1 MKRLP
6 RRLAHSEEATLVE
19 HLDEFRSRIIVSLVA
34 IGLGFVV
41 AYVFHERL
49 IHWLERALPEKHRH
63 LLTLGVAEPFLTS
76 VWVALWAGFLLALP
90 VVLWQLWSFLAPAFE
105 EHTQRLVAYFVL
117 LSTALLAGGLAFGYF
132 VALPAAVHFLTNYDN
147 NLFNVQIR
155 ARDYISFSMTVLLA
169 VALVFELPIFVLAL
183 VRLGVLT
190 TKQLRSNRRLGYFI
204 VAIIGVL
211 LPGIDPVT
219 TAVETIP
226 LWVLYEA
233 SIWLSVFVE
242 RRARSS
248 ALEPSEAS

>member
-1 MKRLP
+1 VKRLP
-6 RRLAHSEEATLVE
+6 RRLRHGEEATLVE
-19 HLDEFRSRIIVSLVA
+19 HLDELRSRIIVSLVA
-34 IGLGFVV
+34 VGLAFVV
-41 AYVFHERL
+41 AFVFHHRL
-49 IHWLERALPEKHRH
+49 IHWLEHALPAKHRH

-76 VWVALWAGFLLALP
+76 VWVAIWAGFLIALP

-105 EHTQRLVAYFVL
+105 EHAQRLVAYFVL
-117 LSTALLAGGLAFGYF
+117 LSTALLACGLAFGYF

-155 ARDYISFSMTVLLA
+155 ARDYISFSVAVLLA

-190 TKQLRSNRRLGYFI
+190 TQQLRRNRRMGYFA
-204 VAIIGVL
+204 VAVVGVL

-219 TAVETIP
+219 TAIETIP
-226 LWVLYEA
+226 LWVLYES

-242 RRARSS
+242 LRYRSREL
-248 ALEPSEAS
+248 APTEAS

>member
-6 RRLAHSEEATLVE
+6 RRLGHTEEATLVE
-19 HLDEFRSRIIVSLVA
+19 HLDELRSRIIVCLLAVGA
-34 IGLGFVV
+34 AFIV
-41 AYVFHERL
+41 AYVFHAHL

-76 VWVALWAGFLLALP
+76 IWVSIWAGFLIAMP
-90 VVLWQLWSFLAPAFE
+90 VVLWQLWSFLAPAFDA
-105 EHTQRLVAYFVL
+105 HTQRLVAYFVL
-117 LSTALLAGGLAFGYF
+117 LSTVLLAFGLTFGYF

-155 ARDYISFSMTVLLA
+155 ARDYITFSMTVLLA

-190 TKQLRSNRRLGYFI
+190 TQQLRSNRRLGYFI
-204 VAIIGVL
+204 VAVVGVL

-226 LWVLYEA
+226 LWILYEF
-233 SIWLSVFVE
+233 SIWLSVFIE
-242 RRARSS
+242 RRARSREL
-248 ALEPSEAS
+248 ATSEAS

>member
-6 RRLAHSEEATLVE
+6 RRLGHTEEATLVE
-19 HLDEFRSRIIVSLVA
+19 HLDEFRSRIIVCLLAVGA
-34 IGLGFVV
+34 AFIV
-41 AYVFHERL
+41 AYVFHADL

-76 VWVALWAGFLLALP
+76 IWVSIWAGFLLALP

-105 EHTQRLVAYFVL
+105 AHTQRLVAYFVL
-117 LSTALLAGGLAFGYF
+117 LSTVLLAFGLTFGYF

-155 ARDYISFSMTVLLA
+155 ARDYITFSMTVLLA

-190 TKQLRSNRRLGYFI
+190 TQQLRSNRRLGYFI
-204 VAIIGVL
+204 VAVVGVL

-226 LWVLYEA
+226 LWILYEF
-233 SIWLSVFVE
+233 SIWLSVFIE
-242 RRARSS
+242 RRARSREL
-248 ALEPSEAS
+248 ATSEAS

>member
-49 IHWLERALPEKHRH
+49 IQWLERALPEKHRH

-117 LSTALLAGGLAFGYF
+117 LSTALLAAGLAFGYF

-226 LWVLYEA
+226 LWILYEL

>member
-190 TKQLRSNRRLGYFI
+190 TRQLRSNRRLGYFI

-226 LWVLYEA
+226 LWILYEL

>member
-6 RRLAHSEEATLVE
+6 RRLGHSEEATLVE
-19 HLDEFRSRIIVSLVA
+19 HLDEFRSRIIVCLLAVSVA
-34 IGLGFVV
+34 FIV
-41 AYVFHERL
+41 AYVFHADL

-76 VWVALWAGFLLALP
+76 IWVSIWAGFLIALP

-105 EHTQRLVAYFVL
+105 MHTQRLVAYFVL
-117 LSTALLAGGLAFGYF
+117 LSTLLLGFGLTFGYF

-155 ARDYISFSMTVLLA
+155 ARDYITFSMTVLLA

-183 VRLGVLT
+183 VRLGVLST
-190 TKQLRSNRRLGYFI
+190 QQLRSNRRLGYFI
-204 VAIIGVL
+204 VAVIGVL

-226 LWVLYEA
+226 LWILYEL

-242 RRARSS
+242 RRARSREL
-248 ALEPSEAS
+248 APSEAS

>member
-6 RRLAHSEEATLVE
+6 RRLGHSEEATLVE
-19 HLDEFRSRIIVSLVA
+19 HLDELRSRIIVSLLAVGA
-34 IGLGFVV
+34 AFIV
-41 AYVFHERL
+41 AYVFHAHL

-76 VWVALWAGFLLALP
+76 IWVSIWAGFLIALP

-105 EHTQRLVAYFVL
+105 AHTQRLVAYFVL
-117 LSTALLAGGLAFGYF
+117 LSTVLLAFGLTFGYF

-155 ARDYISFSMTVLLA
+155 ARDYITFSMTVLLA

-183 VRLGVLT
+183 VRLGVLST
-190 TKQLRSNRRLGYFI
+190 QQLRSNRRLGYFI
-204 VAIIGVL
+204 VAVVGVL

-219 TAVETIP
+219 
-226 LWVLYEA
+226 
-233 SIWLSVFVE
+233 VE
-242 RRARSS
+242 RRARSREL
-248 ALEPSEAS
+248 APSEAS

>member
-1 MKRLP
+1 MAPLP
-6 RRLAHSEEATLVE
+6 RRLRHGEQATLVE
-19 HLDEFRSRIIVSLVA
+19 HLDELRSRIIVSLIA
-34 IGLGFVV
+34 IGVGFVV
-41 AYVFHERL
+41 AYVFHEHL
-49 IHWLERALPEKHRH
+49 IHWLEHALPVKHRH

-76 VWVALWAGFLLALP
+76 IWVSIWAGFMLALP

-105 EHTQRLVAYFVL
+105 EHTQRLVATFVL
-117 LSTALLAGGLAFGYF
+117 LSTALLACGLVFGYF

-155 ARDYISFSMTVLLA
+155 ARDYISFSITVLLA

-190 TKQLRSNRRLGYFI
+190 TRQLRSNRRLGYFI
-204 VAIIGVL
+204 VAVVGVL

-226 LWVLYEA
+226 LWILYEL
-233 SIWLSVFVE
+233 SIWLSVLVE
-242 RRARSS
+242 RRTRAREL
-248 ALEPSEAS
+248 APTEAS

>member
-76 VWVALWAGFLLALP
+76 VWVALWAGFLIALP

-105 EHTQRLVAYFVL
+105 EHTQRLVAYIVL

>member
-1 MKRLP
+1 L
-6 RRLAHSEEATLVE
+6 
-19 HLDEFRSRIIVSLVA
+19 
-34 IGLGFVV
+34 VV
-41 AYVFHERL
+41 AGVAAFVAFVFHRHL
-49 IHWLERALPEKHRH
+49 IHWLEHALPEKRRH

-76 VWVALWAGFLLALP
+76 VWVAIWAGFLLALP

-105 EHTQRLVAYFVL
+105 EHTQRLVAWFVL
-117 LSTALLAGGLAFGYF
+117 LSTALLAFGLAFGYF

-147 NLFNVQIR
+147 SVFIVQIR

-190 TKQLRSNRRLGYFI
+190 TQQLRGNRRIGYFI
-204 VAIIGVL
+204 VAIVGVL

-226 LWVLYEA
+226 LWILYEL
-233 SIWLSVFVE
+233 SIWLSVLVE
-242 RRARSS
+242 RRSGRELATTQ
-248 ALEPSEAS
+248 AS

>member
-76 VWVALWAGFLLALP
+76 VWVALWAGFLIALP

>member
-49 IHWLERALPEKHRH
+49 IQWLERALPEKHRH

-117 LSTALLAGGLAFGYF
+117 LSTALLAAGLAFGYF

-226 LWVLYEA
+226 LWILYEL

-248 ALEPSEAS
+248 ALEPSEAA

>member
-6 RRLAHSEEATLVE
+6 RRLGHTEEATLVE
-19 HLDEFRSRIIVSLVA
+19 HLDELRSRIIVCLLTVGA
-34 IGLGFVV
+34 AFIV
-41 AYVFHERL
+41 AYVFHAHL

-76 VWVALWAGFLLALP
+76 IWVSIWAGFLIAMP
-90 VVLWQLWSFLAPAFE
+90 VLLWQLWSFLAPAFE
-105 EHTQRLVAYFVL
+105 AHTQRLVAYFVL
-117 LSTALLAGGLAFGYF
+117 LSTVLLAFGLTFGYF

-155 ARDYISFSMTVLLA
+155 ARDYITFSMTVLLA

-190 TKQLRSNRRLGYFI
+190 TQQLRSNRRLGYFI
-204 VAIIGVL
+204 VAVVGVL

-226 LWVLYEA
+226 LWILYEF
-233 SIWLSVFVE
+233 SIWLSVFIE
-242 RRARSS
+242 RRARSREL
-248 ALEPSEAS
+248 ATSEAS